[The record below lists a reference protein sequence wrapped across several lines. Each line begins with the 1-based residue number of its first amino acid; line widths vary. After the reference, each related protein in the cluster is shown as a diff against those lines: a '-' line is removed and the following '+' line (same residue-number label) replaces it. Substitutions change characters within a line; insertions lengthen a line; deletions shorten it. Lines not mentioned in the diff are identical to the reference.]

1 MRLELH
7 YLLLLY
13 TVRDEHKYADASTT
27 VVILLLCYTV
37 EPRVLYY
44 ERPQDHQN
52 VNCPELIRE
61 VHVLSNYLIFQS

>member
-7 YLLLLY
+7 YLLSLY

-37 EPRVLYY
+37 EPRALYY
-44 ERPQDHQN
+44 KHPQDHQN